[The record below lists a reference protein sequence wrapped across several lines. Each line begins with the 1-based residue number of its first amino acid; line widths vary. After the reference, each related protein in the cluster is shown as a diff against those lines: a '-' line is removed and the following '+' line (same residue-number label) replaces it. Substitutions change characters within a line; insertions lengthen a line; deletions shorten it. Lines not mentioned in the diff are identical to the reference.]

1 MVKTTR
7 KPKKYDGDIATKKR
21 NAVLSKSYL
30 TRNQKQLI
38 SKSSSVKEKCT
49 NSNVVSNSNQNKSAK
64 TDSNVSKLDTQIM
77 KNILDNLNPSQ
88 NNVFRK
94 TAEKLKECK
103 ACSVVIKQKDIN
115 FVTNNRKLSKKSL
128 VQKRDARCNKFNSIQ
143 VKPSNVEL
151 NDSNLIIQSDK
162 THLSNSCASK
172 KAKID
177 KISTKFSSPQK
188 LNDTKNKKLP
198 DMQIQDI
205 CANTIE
211 IKLSTELKHSENSK
225 SSLNDEN
232 SSQNVSGIYSQAGK
246 NVHLKDLRII
256 CQKLDIS
263 NYKSNC
269 VKNTLNTNNE
279 EESVHFK
286 QNKTM
291 IKNEIN
297 SASHLNNTTNDSDN
311 LSDRLDIYKNASLE
325 EAVTTEEKLNKI
337 KSENKVY
344 SIASS
349 SLSVVRRNIHESLE
363 IDKTEIISSEGTIE
377 NESVTMKSAL
387 QRKYLRSTSW
397 IKDYDEELP
406 QFESNANFA
415 VPEALS
421 MNKRTW
427 CVLS

>member
-1 MVKTTR
+1 M
-7 KPKKYDGDIATKKR
+7 
-21 NAVLSKSYL
+21 
-30 TRNQKQLI
+30 I

-49 NSNVVSNSNQNKSAK
+49 NSNVVSNSNQDKSAK

-77 KNILDNLNPSQ
+77 KNILDNFNPSQ

-115 FVTNNRKLSKKSL
+115 FVTNNRKVSKKSL

-162 THLSNSCASK
+162 THLSKSCASK

-177 KISTKFSSPQK
+177 KISTKSKVCNAIDEKRDGSPQK
-188 LNDTKNKKLP
+188 LNETKNKKLP

-211 IKLSTELKHSENSK
+211 IKLSTELKHSNEDKFVKYKSNIFNFDSENSK

-269 VKNTLNTNNE
+269 VKNTLNINNE

-286 QNKTM
+286 QNKTI
-291 IKNEIN
+291 IKNENKEIN

-325 EAVTTEEKLNKI
+325 ETVITEEKLNKI
-337 KSENKVY
+337 KSENQVY

-377 NESVTMKSAL
+377 NESLTMKSAL
-387 QRKYLRSTSW
+387 QRKYLRSPSW

-406 QFESNANFA
+406 QFESNANFS